1 LIKEFPMRLLSA
13 MLVVLALAACGQG
26 FGPDNCASPIAAADT
41 EQCNP
46 YLSRTP

>member
-1 LIKEFPMRLLSA
+1 MRAALMLPLLA
-13 MLVVLALAACGQG
+13 VLALAACES

-46 YLSRTP
+46 YLSRQP